1 MAAYLWYLYR
11 TCSWRCWH
19 LELVGPWICR
29 MRFSSTS
36 SLQIANHLQDFPKS
50 SRQPLWRSKHLAAS
64 PGNLSVSQNHL
75 TGFDARRH
83 AHTHTHCQ
91 EFDKGMLL
99 HVTTCYIM
107 LHHHII
113 TKNNGS
119 KCVSSALLCWLLA
132 MFPYAAM
139 LGLLRCWDAEA
150 ERPSGEG
157 RALALQCAPKMPGPG
172 NPLVPHLVMSS
183 STL

>member
-1 MAAYLWYLYR
+1 MLA
-11 TCSWRCWH
+11 SWARWTLNLQNAFLINFFIADCKP
-19 LELVGPWICR
+19 LA
-29 MRFSSTS
+29 RFSEELQATPLAFKTFGSFARQLVRVSKSPHRLRRAST
-36 SLQIANHLQDFPKS
+36 
-50 SRQPLWRSKHLAAS
+50 R
-64 PGNLSVSQNHL
+64 
-75 TGFDARRH
+75 
-83 AHTHTHCQ
+83 THTHCQ

-113 TKNNGS
+113 TVNNRS

-132 MFPYAAM
+132 MFPCAAM